1 MLGVMASAFH
11 SKRHVVGLRLG
22 INLSEKKKNW
32 GEGYPPIVS
41 SKSTKGPFGLREKGG
56 GVKGSRAE

>member
-1 MLGVMASAFH
+1 MLGLGVMASAFH
-11 SKRHVVGLRLG
+11 SKQHVVGLRLG

-41 SKSTKGPFGLREKGG
+41 SKSTKGPFGLREK
-56 GVKGSRAE
+56 